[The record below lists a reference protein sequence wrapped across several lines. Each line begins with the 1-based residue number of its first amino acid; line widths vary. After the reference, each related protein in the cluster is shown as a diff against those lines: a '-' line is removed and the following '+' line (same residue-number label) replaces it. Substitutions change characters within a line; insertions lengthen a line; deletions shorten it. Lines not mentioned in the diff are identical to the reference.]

1 MMDGSRTTMMW
12 GMRVMWLLVVT
23 VLVLDAA
30 ALLKYLF
37 GERR

>member
-1 MMDGSRTTMMW
+1 MMDGSGTTMMW
-12 GMRVMWLLVVT
+12 GMRVMGLLVVT